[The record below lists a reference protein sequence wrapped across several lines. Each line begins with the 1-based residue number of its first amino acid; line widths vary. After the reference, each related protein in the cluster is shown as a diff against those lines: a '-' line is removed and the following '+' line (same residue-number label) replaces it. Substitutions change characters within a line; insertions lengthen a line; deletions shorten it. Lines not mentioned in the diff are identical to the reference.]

1 MVGFSY
7 HVSLEFM
14 NLKSATS
21 GIYEQ
26 PLESLIKRFF
36 ILLR

>member
-1 MVGFSY
+1 MVGFYY

-14 NLKSATS
+14 KLKSAIS

-26 PLESLIKRFF
+26 PLMSLIK
-36 ILLR
+36 